1 MKDVV
6 LSKAN
11 LSTKVM
17 DPFLS
22 HSETSS
28 LSISISTL
36 CYSPS
41 FKNTSPLDVPIPF
54 CCRQCSTSLLSFE
67 RLLYWLSPLQP
78 LPSSFKPAAVRLLL
92 STRHQSCPVKVSRG
106 LRVAKPHG
114 KFSGSSLLRLSAY
127 LLRWKLC
134 LTHFPHLA
142 SQLLSFLMAPPT
154 LLAPAP
160 RESIPRAHSL

>member
-1 MKDVV
+1 MKDMV

-11 LSTKVM
+11 LSTEVM

-22 HSETSS
+22 HSKTSS
-28 LSISISTL
+28 LSISISML
-36 CYSPS
+36 SYPPS
-41 FKNTSPLDVPIPF
+41 FKNTSPLVPIPF

-67 RLLYWLSPLQP
+67 RLLYWLSQLKP

-92 STRHQSCPVKVSRG
+92 STRHRSCPVKVSSG
-106 LRVAKPHG
+106 LRVAKPNG
-114 KFSGSSLLRLSAY
+114 KFSGSSLVRLSAY
-127 LLRWKLC
+127 LLWWKLC

-142 SQLLSFLMAPPT
+142 SRLLSFLMAPPT